1 MRYFNYDDANVINPP
16 IEIQRFIKIYLNYFA
31 KPLVTFACAFYVD
44 LKVLQ
49 KKGGS
54 YKSLLLT

>member
-16 IEIQRFIKIYLNYFA
+16 IEIQRVTKIFIKYPC
-31 KPLVTFACAFYVD
+31 KTPVTFACAFYTG

-49 KKGGS
+49 KKEA
-54 YKSLLLT
+54 LI